1 MDMNNMLSHAQ
12 VTSAIKAFHASGV
25 RRTIYVQGENGIGK
39 TACVM
44 ALRNDPQFTNH
55 IFVDPIDATQMS
67 DGSVWMP
74 DIDREAGVSRE
85 LPNERFGLSKTNRL
99 GVNGSRPVVVFLDEV
114 DKAPQYI
121 QNVLA
126 PIMYDYRVGDYHFPE
141 GSLVIAASN
150 LGAEG
155 LGDSTRAHIRSRR
168 ITVQMRKPTQPEWKE
183 YAINKGLDYRVIAA
197 TSQYPSLFDSFL
209 DYEEGG
215 KHHGKTLKLDN
226 PDIYNP
232 RETQDSYASPRT
244 FEASSD
250 IVRCIDML
258 DAQTLRALLWGAV
271 GVAAEKILTV
281 IRLGNTLPDYMLVC
295 NDPTGAPLVSDPI
308 AQVVQVQQFVSR
320 AKSRDEAAALTTYVM
335 RMPREEHKQLFINQ
349 IANSSKVT
357 FFYTVEP
364 FNKMLKEYNKFVN
377 V

>member
-1 MDMNNMLSHAQ
+1 
-12 VTSAIKAFHASGV
+12 
-25 RRTIYVQGENGIGK
+25 
-39 TACVM
+39 
-44 ALRNDPQFTNH
+44 
-55 IFVDPIDATQMS
+55 
-67 DGSVWMP
+67 MP

-85 LPNERFGLSKTNRL
+85 LPNERFGLSRTNRL
-99 GVNGSRPVVVFLDEV
+99 GVNGSRPVAVFLDEV

-183 YAINKGLDYRVIAA
+183 YAINKGLDYRVIAT

-250 IVRCIDML
+250 IVRCMDMM
-258 DAQTLRALLWGAV
+258 DAQTLRALLWGAA

-295 NDPTGAPLVSDPI
+295 NNPTGAPLVSDPI
-308 AQVVQVQQFVSR
+308 AQMVQVQQFVSR
-320 AKSRDEAAALTTYVM
+320 VKDRDEAAAVTTYVT

-349 IANSSKVT
+349 IANSTKVT
-357 FFYTVEP
+357 YFYTVEP
-364 FNKMLKEYNKFVN
+364 FQLMLREYNKFVN